1 MTIRNMCEKFH
12 TNWIKIVAAT
22 LLTDKQRDKQTDTH
36 TNGTDQHTWRFFQI
50 RQVTIQV
57 KCGVS

>member
-12 TNWIKIVAAT
+12 RNWIEIVAAT
-22 LLTDKQRDKQTDTH
+22 LLTDKPKDKQIHRD